1 MAIPKKHAARVAKFV
16 EIVIGMVVEE
26 KLDRTFYK
34 AGALDSNYR
43 LSLYSTGLLP
53 LYNDDRIEIIAQ
65 VNDKKT
71 EMFILPGKDLADKKV
86 DPKLVKTIAD
96 AIMKLRIKEI
106 K

>member
-1 MAIPKKHAARVAKFV
+1 MAIPKKHAPRVAKFM

-26 KLDRTFYK
+26 KLERVFYR
-34 AGALDSNYR
+34 AGALDGNYR
-43 LSLYSTGLLP
+43 LSLYSLGLLP
-53 LYNDDRIEIIAQ
+53 LYNDDRIEFQAA

-71 EMFILPGKDLADKKV
+71 DTFIISGKDLADKKV
-86 DPKLVKTIAD
+86 DPQLVKDVAA